1 MKTRF
6 DSRKYLILGII
17 ILVGVILIGK
27 LFYLQVLSDQYKV
40 SALNNSQ
47 RHIIQYPPRGIIY
60 DRNKKI
66 MATNQVAYDL
76 MVIPGQVES
85 FDTLQF
91 AHQLNISVDEFK
103 KRLEKASNYSS
114 FKASAFYKLLSSREY
129 AGLQEYI
136 YQYRGF
142 YVQPRLLRQYTN
154 KNAPHVLGD
163 IGEVNQQ
170 TIEKQP
176 YYQAGD
182 YIGVNGLEA
191 YYEKELRGEK
201 GVKIFLVDAHNR
213 IKEPYKN
220 GKFDK
225 APVAGKNLISTLD
238 TDLQKYGEQL
248 MKNKLGGLVA
258 IQPHTGEIL
267 AMVSSPDYDPNLL
280 VGRKRGQYF
289 DSLLNADNKPLFNRA
304 INAAYPPGST
314 FKVAQALIALDEEVI
329 TEHTGF
335 SCNKAL
341 VGCHNHPSA
350 TTVRKAIQYSCNPY
364 FYQVFKRLIQRGY
377 EESIFRDSPLGLD
390 LWKKK
395 ITSLGFGERLD
406 IGLPSVSPGHIPGSD
421 YYNRIYGEYRWAFS
435 TIYSLSIGQ
444 GEISATPLQLANF
457 SSTIANRGYYF
468 TPHLI
473 KHIEGNGLEEKYKQ
487 KHILPFDK
495 ELFQPL
501 VDGMEGAVNGDH
513 GTARLA
519 RIQDITV
526 CGKTGTAQNPHGEDH
541 SIFMAFA
548 PKEKPQIAIAVYVE
562 NAGYGGTWA
571 APIASL
577 VMEKYLTDTI
587 KVKWKETRILD
598 ADLISE
604 KEEDETHEE

>member
-176 YYQAGD
+176 YYQAG
-182 YIGVNGLEA
+182 
-191 YYEKELRGEK
+191 
-201 GVKIFLVDAHNR
+201 
-213 IKEPYKN
+213 
-220 GKFDK
+220 
-225 APVAGKNLISTLD
+225 
-238 TDLQKYGEQL
+238 
-248 MKNKLGGLVA
+248 
-258 IQPHTGEIL
+258 
-267 AMVSSPDYDPNLL
+267 
-280 VGRKRGQYF
+280 
-289 DSLLNADNKPLFNRA
+289 
-304 INAAYPPGST
+304 
-314 FKVAQALIALDEEVI
+314 
-329 TEHTGF
+329 
-335 SCNKAL
+335 
-341 VGCHNHPSA
+341 
-350 TTVRKAIQYSCNPY
+350 
-364 FYQVFKRLIQRGY
+364 
-377 EESIFRDSPLGLD
+377 
-390 LWKKK
+390 
-395 ITSLGFGERLD
+395 
-406 IGLPSVSPGHIPGSD
+406 
-421 YYNRIYGEYRWAFS
+421 
-435 TIYSLSIGQ
+435 
-444 GEISATPLQLANF
+444 
-457 SSTIANRGYYF
+457 
-468 TPHLI
+468 
-473 KHIEGNGLEEKYKQ
+473 
-487 KHILPFDK
+487 
-495 ELFQPL
+495 
-501 VDGMEGAVNGDH
+501 
-513 GTARLA
+513 
-519 RIQDITV
+519 
-526 CGKTGTAQNPHGEDH
+526 
-541 SIFMAFA
+541 
-548 PKEKPQIAIAVYVE
+548 
-562 NAGYGGTWA
+562 
-571 APIASL
+571 
-577 VMEKYLTDTI
+577 
-587 KVKWKETRILD
+587 
-598 ADLISE
+598 
-604 KEEDETHEE
+604 